1 MSSVYYVT
9 MPFINYYVI
18 MLLYLF
24 MSSVYYVTMSFI
36 YYYVIMLLCL
46 FMSSVYYVTM
56 SFIYY
61 YVTMSFIDEL
71 LCYSVSLLLCPHRE
85 GDAVTAAVDIEH
97 LHLHMLV

>member
-36 YYYVIMLLCL
+36 YYYVIMLLYL
-46 FMSSVYYVTM
+46 FMSSV
-56 SFIYY
+56 Y

-71 LCYSVSLLLCPHRE
+71 LCYSVLIVRE
-85 GDAVTAAVDIEH
+85 
-97 LHLHMLV
+97 MR

>member
-24 MSSVYYVTMSFI
+24 MSSV
-36 YYYVIMLLCL
+36 
-46 FMSSVYYVTM
+46 
-56 SFIYY
+56 Y

-97 LHLHMLV
+97 LHLHMLVELDHIIGILDIAVGQL